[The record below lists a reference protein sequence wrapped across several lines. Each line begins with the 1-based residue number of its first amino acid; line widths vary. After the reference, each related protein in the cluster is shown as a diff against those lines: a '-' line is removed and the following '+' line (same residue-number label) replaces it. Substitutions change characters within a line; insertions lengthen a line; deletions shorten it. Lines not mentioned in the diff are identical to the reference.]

1 MPSSTSAT
9 LNPTVAEVTQRI
21 RERSAERRALYEQR
35 MADQHK
41 RGVHR
46 AELSCG
52 NLAHGFA
59 ACNPQDKD
67 SLKLMNSANLGII
80 SSYND
85 MLSAHQPFETFPQ
98 TIKAAAS
105 AMGSTAQFAGGVPAM
120 CDGVTQGQ
128 PGMELSL
135 FSRDVI
141 AMSAAVGLSH
151 NMFDAALY
159 LGVCDKII
167 PGLFIAAARFGHLPA
182 TFVPAG
188 PMPSGLPNKEKARI
202 RQLYAEGKASR
213 DDLLEAESASYH
225 SAGTCTF
232 YGTANSNQL
241 MMEVMGLHL
250 PGTSF
255 VNPGTEMREALTRY
269 ATEQTIR
276 NTEPG
281 GDYRPFYQQIDER
294 AIVNAVVGLLASG
307 GSTNHT
313 MHLIAMAAAA
323 GITLN
328 WDDFT
333 DLSAVTPSLMKVYP
347 NGQADINHFQAA
359 GGMSYLFRELL
370 GAGLLHGDIPTVFGT
385 DLTAYTQ
392 EPFLEDGKVVWYEGP
407 QKSLDE
413 DVLRPVA
420 TPFAPTG
427 GLTVMKGNLGR
438 GVIKVSAVADE
449 HRVVEAPVKIFED
462 QNEMKAAFESG
473 DLDRDVIV
481 VVRFQGPKANGM
493 PELHKLTPFL
503 GVLQDRG
510 FKVAL
515 VTDGRMSGAS
525 GKVPAAI
532 HMSPEALDGGPLSK
546 LRDGDMVH
554 LDANAGTLEAKVDAA
569 TWADRER
576 VVANL
581 DHYHVGLGREL
592 FSGFRHLAMRGEE
605 GAGSL
610 GGFEADDLARQ
621 QGQISQEDA

>member
-1 MPSSTSAT
+1 
-9 LNPTVAEVTQRI
+9 
-21 RERSAERRALYEQR
+21 
-35 MADQHK
+35 
-41 RGVHR
+41 
-46 AELSCG
+46 
-52 NLAHGFA
+52 
-59 ACNPQDKD
+59 
-67 SLKLMNSANLGII
+67 
-80 SSYND
+80 
-85 MLSAHQPFETFPQ
+85 MLSAHQPFETFPE
-98 TIKAAAS
+98 TIKAAAR

-141 AMSAAVGLSH
+141 AMATAVGLSH

-159 LGVCDKII
+159 LGVCDKIV
-167 PGLFIAAARFGHLPA
+167 PGLFIGAARFGHLPA
-182 TFVPAG
+182 MFVPAG

-202 RQLYAEGKASR
+202 RQLYAEGKVGR
-213 DDLLEAESASYH
+213 EELLQAESDSYH
-225 SAGTCTF
+225 SPGTCTF

-269 ATEQTIR
+269 ATEQAIR

-281 GDYRPFYQQIDER
+281 GEYRPFYKQIDER

-392 EPFLEDGKVVWYEGP
+392 EPFLEDGKVVWRKGP
-407 QKSLDE
+407 ENSLDE
-413 DVLRPVA
+413 EVLRPVA
-420 TPFAPTG
+420 TPFAATG

-438 GVIKVSAVADE
+438 GVIKVSAVAKST
-449 HRVVEAPVKIFED
+449 V
-462 QNEMKAAFESG
+462 
-473 DLDRDVIV
+473 
-481 VVRFQGPKANGM
+481 
-493 PELHKLTPFL
+493 
-503 GVLQDRG
+503 
-510 FKVAL
+510 
-515 VTDGRMSGAS
+515 
-525 GKVPAAI
+525 
-532 HMSPEALDGGPLSK
+532 
-546 LRDGDMVH
+546 
-554 LDANAGTLEAKVDAA
+554 
-569 TWADRER
+569 
-576 VVANL
+576 
-581 DHYHVGLGREL
+581 
-592 FSGFRHLAMRGEE
+592 
-605 GAGSL
+605 
-610 GGFEADDLARQ
+610 
-621 QGQISQEDA
+621 

>member
-1 MPSSTSAT
+1 MPSSTPAT

-59 ACNPQDKD
+59 ACSPQEKD

-85 MLSAHQPFETFPQ
+85 MLSAHQPFETFPE

-141 AMSAAVGLSH
+141 AMAAAVGLSH

-182 TFVPAG
+182 MFVPAG

-202 RQLYAEGKASR
+202 RQLYAEGKVGR
-213 DDLLEAESASYH
+213 EELLQAESDSYH
-225 SAGTCTF
+225 SPGTCTF

-269 ATEQTIR
+269 ATEQAIR

-281 GDYRPFYQQIDER
+281 GDYRPFYKQIDER

-313 MHLIAMAAAA
+313 MHLIAMAAAS

-333 DLSAVTPSLMKVYP
+333 DLSAVTPSLMQVYP

-392 EPFLEDGKVVWYEGP
+392 EPFLENGKVVWREGP
-407 QKSLDE
+407 ESSLDE
-413 DVLRPVA
+413 NVLRPVA
-420 TPFAPTG
+420 TPFAATG

-449 HRVVEAPVKIFED
+449 HRVVEAPVKIFAD

-532 HMSPEALDGGPLSK
+532 HISPEALDGGPLSK
-546 LRDGDMVH
+546 LRDGDIVR
-554 LDANAGTLEAKVDAA
+554 LDANAGTLEAKVEAT

-621 QGQISQEDA
+621 QGQILQEDA